1 MMTMAHDG
9 DDDDGDSQLSSMR
22 KQGHCCLSLS
32 QLPKRS
38 GALRWDGVIE
48 ACKANRLAPLTPPE
62 FETMM
67 TEGMASGEIK
77 FTVRRPP
84 SIRQPVSWC

>member
-1 MMTMAHDG
+1 
-9 DDDDGDSQLSSMR
+9 MR
-22 KQGHCCLSLS
+22 KSDNCCLSLS
-32 QLPKRS
+32 QLELLGG
-38 GALRWDGVIE
+38 GALRWIDVIE

-84 SIRQPVSWC
+84 SNR